1 MQLRLLGYYLG
12 LYKWHV
18 RESES
23 SRDAKHVCCNEVY
36 KTIFEQQIYQLRL
49 PALMEGKGLN
59 CA

>member
-23 SRDAKHVCCNEVY
+23 SRDAKHVRRNEVY
-36 KTIFEQQIYQLRL
+36 KAIFEQQIYQLRP
-49 PALMEGKGLN
+49 PALMEGKELN